1 MILTRSQPNLKS
13 NPQLDLQPDLQL
25 DLQPDLQPDLNFN
38 PDRIL
43 KSNELLFLN
52 TPETI
57 WQVKS
62 GALAL
67 FAVHMHHQQPQGKRR
82 YLSSVQSGELL
93 FSSKLQDNVT
103 SSYQIFVVAL
113 EETILCPIEMIDFY
127 GQVLATPHRAVRQM
141 ESWIYRLGSMLS
153 GIDSPKI
160 QTPIGGCGILAQG
173 EIYQP
178 AQGEVVWVKFL
189 QGHVHLLGLESVELT
204 PNQGRIPLTS
214 HLWVQAQGIVEIES
228 CSKISISSPDVF
240 FTGLSH
246 LQQLVLQGI
255 EHCEDRENQQERD
268 RFSDKLRI
276 DQNAIKNTYQ
286 EFDKLF
292 EQTKQIKRDDRAALI
307 TNAVNTENAA
317 LLVAAGAVG
326 HALGIEIFPPSASE
340 DQRRVQEP
348 LESIARAS
356 RIRIRRVVLRDDWW
370 KKDNGPLLAYMEDD
384 RRPVALLPLG
394 ETRYELI
401 DPLRQSRLIC
411 NQQVVN
417 ALSPTAYSFYRPL
430 PAALTPKSLLQFTT
444 RGHRK
449 ELLVILLAGVAST
462 IVGMVTPQAMAI
474 LIDHAIP
481 AGDRKLLVQI
491 AIGLLATALGGTL
504 FQMTQ
509 GFALQR
515 LETFAD
521 SSTQAALWDRLLK
534 LRVSFFRQYAT
545 GDLSARVSAVSQIR
559 QKLSSTM
566 LKSLFSGVFSLLNLG
581 LLFYYSVPLALVALF
596 VALINVAVTIVSGKL
611 TLEKTRP
618 LLEKQ
623 GHLFGVMVQLV
634 NGVAKFRV
642 AGAENRAFAYWGK
655 QYSTQLKLVLGTQG
669 IEDNLA
675 VVNKLL
681 ASLTPIALFAC
692 ATFMLQQQSQ
702 SVQTTSF
709 TGTFLAFNAAFGT
722 FISGATSLST
732 TVVEILQILPLWEQ
746 VQPILQAVPEV
757 DEEKADPGRLS
768 GRFSIDRAMFRYRP
782 EGSLIL
788 NDVSIHAEPGEF
800 IALVGPSGSGKSTL
814 LRLLL
819 GFDLPESGTIHFDG
833 KDLAGLDLNAVRRQL
848 GVVMQNSRLMAGS
861 IFENIAGNALISMDE
876 AWEAARMAGFAADIE
891 AMPMGLHTIVSEG
904 GSNLSGGQRQRLL
917 IARSLALRPH
927 ILLFDEATSALDNRT
942 QAIVSASL
950 DRLKVTRIV
959 VAHRL
964 STIRNADRIYVLE
977 QGRLVQVG
985 SFDELA
991 QQPGLFKQLVDRQHA

>member
-1 MILTRSQPNLKS
+1 MILTRSQPQTTPS
-13 NPQLDLQPDLQL
+13 PVQL
-25 DLQPDLQPDLNFN
+25 
-38 PDRIL
+38 L
-43 KSNELLFLN
+43 KSNEPLLLN
-52 TPETI
+52 TPDRI
-57 WQVKS
+57 WQVQS
-62 GALAL
+62 GSLAL
-67 FAVHMHHQQPQGKRR
+67 FAVQLHNGQPQGKRR
-82 YLSSVQSGELL
+82 YLSSVQSGEVL
-93 FSSKLQDNVT
+93 FSSAISILMASQ
-103 SSYQIFVVAL
+103 YQVLAVAL
-113 EETILCPIEMIDFY
+113 ENTMLLPIDSVDFY
-127 GQVLATPHRAVRQM
+127 GSVLTTPQTAIRQM
-141 ESWIYRLGSMLS
+141 ESWIYRLGTMVS
-153 GIDSPKI
+153 GIEPLKM
-160 QTPIGGCGILAQG
+160 QTPIDACGVLEPG

-178 AQGEVVWVKFL
+178 AQGEVRWVQFN
-189 QGHVHLLGLESVELT
+189 QGTAMLLGLESVDLT
-204 PNQGRIPLTS
+204 ADRGRIPLTS
-214 HLWVQAQGIVEIES
+214 HLWVQAQDLLEIDSCGKEQIVNPQVFFQGLSLVQSLVLRSIEQ
-228 CSKISISSPDVF
+228 CEQRDQQQAHDRFLEKLKIDEQSISS
-240 FTGLSH
+240 
-246 LQQLVLQGI
+246 
-255 EHCEDRENQQERD
+255 
-268 RFSDKLRI
+268 
-276 DQNAIKNTYQ
+276 TYR

-292 EQTKQIKRDDRAALI
+292 IPAKRIKRDNRASLI
-307 TNAVNTENAA
+307 ENAVTTEAEA
-317 LLVAAGAVG
+317 LLIAAGAVG
-326 HALGIEIFPPSASE
+326 HALGVPILPPTASE

-356 RIRIRRVVLRDDWW
+356 RIRIRRVMLRDDWW
-370 KKDNGPLLAYMEDD
+370 KKDNGPLLAYMQDD
-384 RRPVALLPLG
+384 RRPVALLPLS

-401 DPLRQSRLIC
+401 DPIRQSRLIC
-411 NQQVVN
+411 NPQVVN
-417 ALSPTAYSFYRPL
+417 ALSPIAFTFYRPL
-430 PAALTPKSLLQFTT
+430 PTTLNPTTLLQFTT

-449 ELLVILLAGVAST
+449 ELWVILFAGIAAT
-462 IVGMVTPQAMAI
+462 IVGMVTPQATAI
-474 LIDHAIP
+474 LIDQAIP
-481 AGDRKLLVQI
+481 SGDRKLLWQI
-491 AIGLLATALGGTL
+491 AIGLLSTAFGATL

-509 GFALQR
+509 SFAIQR

-521 SSTQAALWDRLLK
+521 ASTQAAMWDRLLK
-534 LRVSFFRQYAT
+534 LRVSFFRQYST

-559 QKLSSTM
+559 QKLSSTL
-566 LKSLFSGVFSLLNLG
+566 LKSLFSSVFSLLNLG
-581 LLFYYSVPLALVALF
+581 LLFYYSIPLALVAVI
-596 VALINVAVTIVSGKL
+596 VALINATVTIVSGRL
-611 TLEKTRP
+611 TLKKSRP

-655 QYSTQLKLVLGTQG
+655 QYSRQLQLVLATQG
-669 IEDNLA
+669 IDDNLA
-675 VVNKLL
+675 VINKLL
-681 ASLTPIALFAC
+681 SALTPIALFAC

-702 SVQTTSF
+702 TGQTTSF
-709 TGTFLAFNAAFGT
+709 TGTFLAFNSAFGT
-722 FISGATSLST
+722 FISGATSLSAT
-732 TVVEILQILPLWEQ
+732 AVELLKIIPLWEQ
-746 VQPILQAVPEV
+746 AQPILQATPEI
-757 DEEKADPGRLS
+757 DDEKADPGRLS
-768 GRFSIDRAMFRYRP
+768 GRFAIDRAMFRYRP

-819 GFDLPESGTIHFDG
+819 GFDLPESGAICFDG

-861 IFENIAGNALISMDE
+861 IFDNIAGNALISMDE
-876 AWEAARMAGFAADIE
+876 AWEAARMAGFAEDIE

-977 QGRLVQVG
+977 QGCLVQVG
-985 SFDELA
+985 RFDELA